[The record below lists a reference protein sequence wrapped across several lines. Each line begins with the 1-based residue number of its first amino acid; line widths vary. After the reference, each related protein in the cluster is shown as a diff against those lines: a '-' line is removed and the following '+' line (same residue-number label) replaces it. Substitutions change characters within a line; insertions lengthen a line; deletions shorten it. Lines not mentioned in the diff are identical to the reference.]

1 MVSDDMLE
9 TGELR
14 LLEVDNSLVLPI
26 GTIIRILTTSTDVIH
41 A

>member
-1 MVSDDMLE
+1 MISDDLLE
-9 TGELR
+9 QGQLR

-26 GTIIRILTTSTDVIH
+26 GTIIRVLTTSSDVIH